1 MRYSQ
6 FKIRPTGKSTPPP
19 EQELDEVNMSPG
31 GLKTWAKKHAS
42 GMKSGFEAELIF
54 KNALVDDDEE
64 EEGDLEPN
72 YDQDERADSI
82 DEVIEFFSSEMTNRR
97 RSQLRDE
104 MHTNYREWYD
114 GAVLEA
120 FEDRA
125 HGLVKEYMYDNADWG
140 WPEKIDEYLQD
151 TMGKTTEE
159 SDDIMAQGEENEDY
173 VFARREVEDQFDEIV
188 DRAVREGFDNDDYQA
203 AYDEFSSNFGGRG
216 EQDWLR
222 SIGIRFMS
230 DAPEVIQVDW
240 PHRRRQGNNNV
251 TADGRY
257 DSGIAQ
263 RLATSLE
270 SALGV
275 KTQVESGTR
284 GATAKRNT
292 PADVW
297 VFEADGSLRAN
308 SDEDMP
314 VEIVSPPMGLDQTL
328 EIMPKF
334 FAWAVSNGAYVNKST
349 GLHMSVS
356 ISEHAGDNLDFT
368 KAALF
373 LGDQYVLEKFGRA
386 GSQWCVSALSRIKDI
401 IDSAK
406 PRTITVKPNNIVTK
420 AFEQM
425 RTGLN
430 SLATKAFASSSG
442 FGKYFTINPKD
453 KYIEFRSAGG
463 KDYLG
468 DIPKLQ
474 STMLRYARAVSIGM
488 DPAAEK
494 PEYAKKLFKLLGD
507 VKTQVVKGTNG
518 GRTRI
523 EPVQDIHKDTI
534 AVFSNWMAGEGELT
548 SAALKKIVK
557 QIQQTRDTEKR
568 IQRHGDDMMWYQVE
582 YRHNPNRNPDLQM
595 EVQANS
601 PDEAITLARA
611 QWGANAS
618 DHRGYNNGDFVA
630 TPLIYRN
637 PNSTAATGDATTT
650 SWSVWNINDPSWMVT
665 ATGDTMHQA
674 IINAIRT
681 PENDIWTRG
690 STNPAE
696 FRADSQRNAIA
707 NAMRNPTAST
717 VPLSNWTVWAVGNPS
732 STVTATGYY
741 EDDAITDALWNP
753 ANQEWAYGHAVS
765 DFRAIRAPNTRS
777 SGSSA
782 ATQNIT
788 NPLHIEP
795 GQLTM
800 PDRYQGRSSET
811 GYWVAFGTDDY
822 DTETIVAA
830 HQSDEAMSRMRVWLR
845 DHPSRAHLNYSMR
858 PADMDSIGWGIQQGI
873 LDYSDNQTAARNLY
887 AVRYPNANRTPGRGS
902 SIPEVPI
909 DIAQNFPPTGD
920 TR

>member
-64 EEGDLEPN
+64 EGDLEPN
-72 YDQDERADSI
+72 YDRDERADSI
-82 DEVIEFFSSEMTNRR
+82 DDVIEFFSSEMGPRR

-114 GAVLEA
+114 GAILEA

-125 HGLVKEYMYDNADWG
+125 RALVKEYMYDNADWG
-140 WPEKIDEYLQD
+140 WPEKIEEYLQD

-173 VFARREVEDQFDEIV
+173 VFAQREVEDQFDEMV
-188 DRAVREGFDNDDYQA
+188 DRAIREGFDNDDYQA
-203 AYDEFSSNFGGRG
+203 AYNEFSSNFGGRR

-230 DAPEVIQVDW
+230 DAPEVVQVDW
-240 PHRRRQGNNNV
+240 PHWRRQGNTNV

-263 RLATSLE
+263 RLAASLE

-308 SDEDMP
+308 DVEDMP
-314 VEIVSPPMGLDQTL
+314 VEIVSPPMSLDQTL

-334 FAWAVSNGAYVNKST
+334 FAWAVSNGAYANKST

-356 ISEHAGDNLDFT
+356 ISEHAGDHLDFT

-386 GSQWCVSALSRIKDI
+386 GSQWCASALSRIKDI

-430 SLATKAFASSSG
+430 TLATKSFASSSG

-507 VKTQVVKGTNG
+507 VKTQMVKGVKG

-523 EPVQDIHKDTI
+523 EPVQDINKDAI
-534 AVFSNWMAGEGELT
+534 AVFSNWMAGKGELT
-548 SAALKKIVK
+548 GYVLKKLVK

-568 IQRHGDDMMWYQVE
+568 IQKHGDDMMWYQVE

-681 PENDIWTRG
+681 PVNDIWTRG

-696 FRADSQRNAIA
+696 
-707 NAMRNPTAST
+707 
-717 VPLSNWTVWAVGNPS
+717 
-732 STVTATGYY
+732 
-741 EDDAITDALWNP
+741 
-753 ANQEWAYGHAVS
+753 
-765 DFRAIRAPNTRS
+765 FRAIRAPNTRS

-822 DTETIVAA
+822 DTETIVAG

-873 LDYSDNQTAARNLY
+873 LDMSDNQVAARNLY
-887 AVRYPNANRTPGRGS
+887 AARYPNANNTPSRGS

>member
-6 FKIRPTGKSTPPP
+6 FKIRPTGQRTPPP

-31 GLKTWAKKHAS
+31 GLQTWAKKHAS

-54 KNALVDDDEE
+54 KGVLVPEE
-64 EEGDLEPN
+64 DPDADIEPD

-82 DEVIEFFSSEMTNRR
+82 GDIIQFFSSEMTNRR
-97 RSQLRDE
+97 RLQLSDE
-104 MHTNYREWYD
+104 MYNNYQEWYD
-114 GAVLEA
+114 GAVFEA

-125 HGLVKEYMYDNADWG
+125 HSLVKEYMYDNADWG
-140 WPEKIDEYLQD
+140 WPEKIEEYLQD

-173 VFARREVEDQFDEIV
+173 VFARREVEDQFDKLVEQT
-188 DRAVREGFDNDDYQA
+188 VREGFDNDDYQA

-222 SIGIRFMS
+222 SIGIRTMS
-230 DAPEVIQVDW
+230 DATEVVQVDW
-240 PHRRRQGNNNV
+240 PHWRRQGNNNV

-257 DSGIAQ
+257 DSDIAR
-263 RLATSLE
+263 RLASSLE

-308 SDEDMP
+308 NVEDMP
-314 VEIVSPPMGLDQTL
+314 VEIVSPPMSLDQTL

-334 FAWAVSNGAYVNKST
+334 FAWAASNGAYANKST

-386 GSQWCVSALSRIKDI
+386 GSQWCASALSRIKNI

-430 SLATKAFASSSG
+430 TLATKSFASSSG

-494 PEYAKKLFKLLGD
+494 PEYAKKLFKLLGN
-507 VKTQVVKGTNG
+507 VKTQVVKGTKG
-518 GRTRI
+518 GRTRT
-523 EPVQDIHKDTI
+523 EPVQDINRNAI
-534 AVFSNWMAGEGELT
+534 AAFSDWMAGEGELT

-611 QWGANAS
+611 QWGTNAS

-637 PNSTAATGDATTT
+637 PDSTAATRDATTT
-650 SWSVWNINDPSWMVT
+650 SWSVWNINDPSWTVT

-674 IINAIRT
+674 IINAIQTR
-681 PENDIWTRG
+681 ENDIWTRG

-696 FRADSQRNAIA
+696 FRADSQRNPSASSA
-707 NAMRNPTAST
+707 AQTSNA
-717 VPLSNWTVWAVGNPS
+717 
-732 STVTATGYY
+732 
-741 EDDAITDALWNP
+741 
-753 ANQEWAYGHAVS
+753 
-765 DFRAIRAPNTRS
+765 RS
-777 SGSSA
+777 SGATA

-788 NPLHIEP
+788 NPLHVET
-795 GQLTM
+795 GELTM
-800 PDRYQGRSSET
+800 PHRYQGRSSET

-822 DTETIVAA
+822 DTETIVSG

-873 LDYSDNQTAARNLY
+873 LDMSDNQAAARNLY
-887 AVRYPNANRTPGRGS
+887 AARYPNANRTPGRGS